1 MTSIFLNQG
10 LIKHEILVHLS
21 IRHGGRNRME
31 YEGNKKIKN
40 ITSES
45 IT

>member
-10 LIKHEILVHLS
+10 LIKYEIHLS

-31 YEGNKKIKN
+31 YEGNKKINN
-40 ITSES
+40 ITSET